1 MFFFFPQLSRI
12 LGQHLNRTDSHSTW
26 STLLR
31 EMYNSSEI
39 LSGAD
44 ETFSSKM
51 IFWRE
56 KLDKHPEIIQSLA
69 GSDFPIANLDLCD
82 GPSDGIDSGGYRDVT
97 GPDFPLER

>member
-1 MFFFFPQLSRI
+1 M
-12 LGQHLNRTDSHSTW
+12 NRTDWRSTW

-44 ETFSSKM
+44 ETFLSKM

-56 KLDKHPEIIQSLA
+56 KLDKHPEIMQSLA

-97 GPDFPLER
+97 GPDFSLER